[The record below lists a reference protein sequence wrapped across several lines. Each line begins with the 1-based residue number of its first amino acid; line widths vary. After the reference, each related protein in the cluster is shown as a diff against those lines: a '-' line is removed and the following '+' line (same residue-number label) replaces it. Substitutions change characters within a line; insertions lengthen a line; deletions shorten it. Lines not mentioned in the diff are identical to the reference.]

1 MEMLLMYLKVFLV
14 GGALCMIAQILINH
28 TKITAGRILLI
39 FLLTGVLLQAFGI
52 YEKIVDFA
60 GSGATIPI
68 IGFGY
73 VLAKGAI
80 EGAKEGLFGAITGGV
95 TAAAAGLAAVI
106 VFGYLNAVLFS
117 PKSKKN

>member
-1 MEMLLMYLKVFLV
+1 MLMYLKVFLV
-14 GGALCMIAQILINH
+14 GGTLCMIGQVLINC
-28 TKITAGRILLI
+28 TKLTAGRILII
-39 FLLTGVLLQAFGI
+39 FLLAGVLLQAFGI
-52 YEKIVDFA
+52 YEKLVDFA
-60 GSGATIPI
+60 ASGATIPI

-80 EGAKEGLFGAITGGV
+80 EGAREGLFGAITGG
-95 TAAAAGLAAVI
+95 TAAAAAGLAAVI